1 MKNAIT
7 TPNRD
12 SLIAVVVE
20 HLGIDPAYHADKTS
34 YFKAAA
40 VHKTPDT
47 KRAKNALTAAMPYL
61 SELLSLVGEEDRYRR
76 RKHT

>member
-1 MKNAIT
+1 MKDKIT

-20 HLGIDPAYHADKTS
+20 HLGIDPAYCADKSS

-40 VHKTPDT
+40 VHKTPDS

-61 SELLSLVGEEDRYRR
+61 TELLRLVGEEDLYRR
-76 RKHT
+76 RKRT

>member
-1 MKNAIT
+1 MKDTSN

-20 HLGIDPAYHADKTS
+20 HLGIDPAYHADKSS
-34 YFKAAA
+34 YFKASA
-40 VHKTPDT
+40 VHKTPDS
-47 KRAKNALTAAMPYL
+47 RQAKNALTAAMPYL
-61 SELLSLVGEEDRYRR
+61 SELLRLVGEEDLYRR